1 MIATRQGFSLGQ
13 AAVLAAFSIFAI
25 GCETAARKTASG
37 VSRFATSAAKTTGKA
52 AGKLAVATVKAGGK
66 VAFFAGKSTGKAMLE
81 LAKTGEVTFV
91 NAATGLVSSIPFVD
105 GLNLKGAIE
114 AAKFD
119 PRFKA
124 FEVVRPSGI
133 IRVGAD
139 QLAKLGR
146 AKLKSGDVIRMVKLA
161 SK

>member
-1 MIATRQGFSLGQ
+1 M
-13 AAVLAAFSIFAI
+13 AFS
-25 GCETAARKTASG
+25 
-37 VSRFATSAAKTTGKA
+37 
-52 AGKLAVATVKAGGK
+52 
-66 VAFFAGKSTGKAMLE
+66 AGKSTGKALLK

-114 AAKFD
+114 AAKLD
-119 PRFKA
+119 PKFKA

-133 IRVGAD
+133 LRVGAD

-146 AKLKSGDVIRMVKLA
+146 AKLESWDVIRMVKLA

>member
-1 MIATRQGFSLGQ
+1 M
-13 AAVLAAFSIFAI
+13 AAFSIFVI

-37 VSRFATSAAKTTGKA
+37 VSRLATSAVKTTGKA

-66 VAFFAGKSTGKAMLE
+66 VALSAGKSSGKALLE
-81 LAKTGEVTFV
+81 LAKAGEVTFV
-91 NAATGLVSSIPFVD
+91 DAATGLVSSIPFVD
-105 GLNLKGAIE
+105 GLNLKTAIE
-114 AAKFD
+114 VAKLD
-119 PRFKA
+119 PRIKA

-133 IRVGAD
+133 IRIGVE
-139 QLAKLGR
+139 QLPKLGR